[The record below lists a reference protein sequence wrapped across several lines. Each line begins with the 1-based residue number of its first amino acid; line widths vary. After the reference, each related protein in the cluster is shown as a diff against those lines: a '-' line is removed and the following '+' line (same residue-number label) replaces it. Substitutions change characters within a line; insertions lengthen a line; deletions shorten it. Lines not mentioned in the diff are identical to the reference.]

1 MITTLFF
8 DIGGVCLS
16 NGWDH
21 EQREDVARQF
31 GFEYAAFDPRHRQV
45 VDALERGQ
53 LSLEDYLSWTLFY
66 EPRAFTLPQIVAA
79 IEEQSTPF
87 PETLAL
93 IRRIKDTGQ
102 YGLMT
107 LNNESQELNEFRIHE
122 FGLRDLFS
130 SFFSSCYL
138 GLTKPQPEFYRRV
151 LHITQRKPDECVFVD
166 DRPMNVEVAAILGM
180 RTVLFKDAGQLCGE
194 LNKFGV
200 EF

>member
-8 DIGGVCLS
+8 DLGGVCLS

-21 EQREDVARQF
+21 EQREEVVSRF
-31 GFEYAAFDPRHRQV
+31 GFDYAAFDARHRQV

-53 LSLEDYLSWTLFY
+53 LSLEEYLSWTVFY
-66 EPRAFTLPQIVAA
+66 EPRPFALPQIVTA
-79 IEEQSTPF
+79 IEEQSTAI
-87 PETLAL
+87 PEMLDL
-93 IRRIKDTGQ
+93 IGRLKQTCR

-107 LNNESQELNEFRIHE
+107 LNNESLELNEFRIHK

-130 SFFSSCYL
+130 AFFSSCYL

-151 LHITQRKPDECVFVD
+151 LHITQREPEECVFVD

-180 RTVLFKDAGQLCGE
+180 QTVLFRDAAQLTAE
-194 LNKFGV
+194 LKRVGA